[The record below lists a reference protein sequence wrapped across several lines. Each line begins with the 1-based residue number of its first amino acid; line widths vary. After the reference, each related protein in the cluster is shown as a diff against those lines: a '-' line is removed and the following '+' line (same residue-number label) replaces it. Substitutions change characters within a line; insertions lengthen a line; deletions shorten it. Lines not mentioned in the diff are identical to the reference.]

1 VSTID
6 ALSLPFA
13 TWQEGLLALATALQD
28 SDHEKIIVSRLE
40 VTAAQ
45 IGIGPLEVCAL
56 ALLVP
61 SRARFEPV
69 AWPESHPDA
78 IRLAAMVDA
87 DGKLTQTLSSIVDGL
102 DRRRRSRE
110 EKVFSAFL
118 ATDRRRLLNDTI
130 IGFAA
135 AELSDVSQRL
145 GEADPFSRLAGR
157 LSLWFKQSHDYS
169 RYGVAL
175 AEDGKAVTDLVR
187 RATVKL
193 DSNTDGRLKRLI
205 EIWAGDVDIDMSVGS
220 IEKIVSLVPFFE
232 GSDNDHLDAV
242 LAMEILGAL
251 ANDLENLD
259 IDTGKFI
266 SEVFRRFPKGLD
278 DGRPTTSDLRT
289 WLNGQSHGEN
299 RFRLVYDPCVFWSNV
314 HADNADVL
322 EPLLG
327 TTLEQ
332 MKQGGHAVFP
342 TGLLPM
348 YGSLFKPESKMID
361 RLAREAPEAA
371 DLIRLLG
378 ADGDYNDMDGPYP
391 PQCYWVGNF
400 NPDAI
405 TFPDAIANAVQRGD
419 HALCDMLIGCWL
431 LFCTLYLRVP
441 LPDLVGLARCITAL
455 PVDYRSSTYSALGVL
470 KREAIEDVT
479 LRRDVEAILS
489 WLPLVDTAPPED
501 FKANMRD
508 QFSPRLWDATDREEK
523 ESLVRAE
530 MFFVRI
536 RRLHPFERE
545 KEPLDMMILNWSR
558 VAERFLRRALA
569 SLGGPGGD
577 GKPLGQLIGMTKKVL
592 ERGNDSW
599 SLEEKRWL
607 RFMPAALN
615 ELDQLDFVNKK
626 GGKHLDGIDLTW
638 EHVVNVHTGI
648 HWALR
653 TLLDAAS
660 SAATNAKSD

>member
-1 VSTID
+1 LATID

-13 TWQEGLLALATALQD
+13 TWQEGLLALAAALQD
-28 SDHEKIIVSRLE
+28 PNREKIVVARLE
-40 VTAAQ
+40 ATATQ
-45 IGIGPLEVCAL
+45 IGIGPMEVCAL

-69 AWPESHPDA
+69 TWPEPHPDA
-78 IRLAAMVDA
+78 VRLAAIADA
-87 DGKLTQTLSSIVDGL
+87 DGKLSQTLSSIVDGL
-102 DRRRRSRE
+102 DRRRQSRE
-110 EKVFSAFL
+110 EKVFSAFPG
-118 ATDRRRLLNDTI
+118 TDRRRLLNDTI

-169 RYGVAL
+169 RYGIAS
-175 AEDGKAVTDLVR
+175 AEDGRAVSDLVR
-187 RATVKL
+187 RATGKL
-193 DSNTDGRLKRLI
+193 DPDAAGRLKRLI
-205 EIWAGDVDIDMSVGS
+205 EIWAGDVDVEMSVEA
-220 IEKIVSLVPFFE
+220 IEEIVSLVPLFE
-232 GSDNDHLDAV
+232 GSNNNHLDAV

-251 ANDLENLD
+251 ADDLENLD
-259 IDTGKFI
+259 IDTGEFI
-266 SEVFRRFPKGLD
+266 SEVFRRLPKGLD

-289 WLNGQSHGEN
+289 WLNGQSLGEN
-299 RFRLVYDPCVFWSNV
+299 RFRLVYDPSRVFWSNV

-322 EPLLG
+322 EPLLV

-332 MKQGGHAVFP
+332 MRQGGHAVFP
-342 TGLLPM
+342 TGPLPI
-348 YGSLFKPESKMID
+348 YGSLFKPKSKMIE
-361 RLAREAPEAA
+361 RLAEEAPEAA

-391 PQCYWVGNF
+391 PQCYWVGDF

-405 TFPDAIANAVQRGD
+405 TFPEAIANAVQRDD

-441 LPDLVGLARCITAL
+441 LPDLIGLARCITAL
-455 PVDYRSSTYSALGVL
+455 PADHRSSTYAALSVL
-470 KREAIEDVT
+470 KREAIEDAT
-479 LRRDVEAILS
+479 LRRDVDAILS

-501 FKANMRD
+501 LEANMRD
-508 QFSPRLWDATDREEK
+508 QFSPRLWDAIDKEEK
-523 ESLVRAE
+523 ESLLKAE

-536 RRLHPFERE
+536 RRLRQLERE
-545 KEPLDMMILNWSR
+545 KEPLDTMIVNWSR
-558 VAERFLRRALA
+558 VAERFLRRTFA
-569 SLGGPGGD
+569 SLGGSGGD

-599 SLEEKRWL
+599 SLEEQNRL
-607 RFMPAALN
+607 RFVLN
-615 ELDQLDFVNKK
+615 ELDQLDLINKK

-638 EHVVNVHTGI
+638 EHVVSVYPSI
-648 HWALR
+648 HWTLK
-653 TLLDAAS
+653 TLLEAA
-660 SAATNAKSD
+660 AANAKF